1 MSQLPNPDLVT
12 VNIDGRDIAVPKGT
26 NMIEAAAL
34 LGIEVP
40 HFCYH
45 PKLSVSGNCR
55 MCLVEMGLPAVDPTT
70 KQPVMDAATGKQR
83 VNWMPKPQI
92 ACFTNATPGLHIRTT
107 TPQIKEAREGVMEFL
122 LVNHPLDCPICDQA
136 GECKLQEQAADY
148 GRGFSRFIEPKNVKP
163 KRTELGPRVTLDDE
177 RCILCSRCIR
187 FSKEIAKQDVLGF
200 VDRGSYST
208 LTCYPGRELNH
219 NYSLNTVDICPVG
232 ALTSTDFRFK
242 MRVWFL
248 KTTPSIDTES
258 SVGANTE
265 LWAREGV
272 IYRITPRRN
281 DDVNDTW
288 MPDSGRLLYKQ
299 LAAENRLKQPLVNG
313 QPASFD
319 EALAAAL
326 ALLKPECGDRKA
338 ETGSGKPETGE
349 LGAGNSVP
357 AAAPLPNR
365 QSAIENRK
373 STVAPADAPS
383 ANPQSTLRTP
393 QSRVALVASG
403 RQSVEEQ
410 YLTRKFAAALNAVR
424 TDLVG
429 RVGQGDGLLVSAD
442 RNPNVRGALVTGLLK
457 EYPKTELTALGAAID
472 AGTVTVVIAFGEDL
486 AAAGLTAGQLAKIVL
501 IEVGTHATA
510 ATAGA
515 KVVLPSLTVFEKRG
529 SFINQQF
536 RLQKFQAAVPGP
548 ALASDDLAILTALLA
563 GVTGTAQPSATVEAV
578 WADLGNQVPVLAGV
592 TWPAIPT
599 TGKLLDGT
607 AWSALPF
614 VEGETLHFKPAA
626 AREVTSN
633 K

>member
-1 MSQLPNPDLVT
+1 MSQTPTKPDLVT

-45 PKLSVSGNCR
+45 PKLPVSGNCR
-55 MCLVEMGLPAVDPTT
+55 MCLVEMGMPAVDPAT
-70 KQPVMDAATGKQR
+70 KQPVMDPATGKQR

-148 GRGFSRFIEPKNVKP
+148 GRGTSRFIEQKNVKP
-163 KRTELGPRVTLDDE
+163 KRTQLGPRVTLDDE

-187 FSKEIAKQDVLGF
+187 FSKEIAKEDVLGF

-258 SVGANTE
+258 SVGANTDV
-265 LWAREGV
+265 WAREGV
-272 IYRITPRRN
+272 VYRITPRRN
-281 DDVNDTW
+281 DEVNDTW
-288 MPDSGRLLYKQ
+288 MTDSGRLLYKQ
-299 LAAENRLKQPLVNG
+299 IAAETRLTQPLLDG
-313 QPASFD
+313 QPVAMD
-319 EALAAAL
+319 AAL
-326 ALLKPECGDRKA
+326 EAAVALLRAAVTPA
-338 ETGSGKPETGE
+338 VGSS
-349 LGAGNSVP
+349 L
-357 AAAPLPNR
+357 
-365 QSAIENRK
+365 
-373 STVAPADAPS
+373 ADGPQTS
-383 ANPQSTLRTP
+383 ANPQSAIRNP
-393 QSRVALVASG
+393 HSSVAVVGSG

-410 YLTRKFAAALNAVR
+410 YLTAKLAAALKAVR
-424 TDLVG
+424 TDIVG
-429 RVGQGDGLLVSAD
+429 RVGQGDGLLLSAD
-442 RNPNVRGALVTGLLK
+442 RNPNVRGALVTGLVK
-457 EYPKTELTALGAAID
+457 EYPKTALTALAAAID
-472 AGTVTVVIAFGEDL
+472 AGTVKTIVTFGEDL
-486 AAAGLTAGQLAKIVL
+486 AEAGLTAAQLAKVAIVA
-501 IEVGTHATA
+501 VATQGSATTA
-510 ATAGA
+510 AA
-515 KVVLPSLTVFEKRG
+515 KVVLPALTVFEKRG

-536 RLQKFQAAVPGP
+536 RLQKFAAAVPGP
-548 ALASDDLAILTALLA
+548 AQALDDLVLLA
-563 GVTGTAQPSATVEAV
+563 RLLSGVGGSAVGGDVEAV
-578 WADLGNQVPVLAGV
+578 WSELGAKVPVLAGLSYA
-592 TWPAIPT
+592 AIPAG
-599 TGKLLDGT
+599 GKVVDGA
-607 AWSALPF
+607 AWAALPF

-626 AREVTSN
+626 KAVTA
-633 K
+633 